1 MRMDS
6 RAYLRAPFKCPHRQ
20 FKANGQ
26 VAVQPL
32 GFHAELA
39 LVRLSEVQ
47 NLEENLSMRRPM
59 LPSGL
64 DLPRGKSRSEGR
76 SKFGK

>member
-6 RAYLRAPFKCPHRQ
+6 GAYLRAPFKCPHRQ

-26 VAVQPL
+26 VQPL
-32 GFHAELA
+32 GFHVELA
-39 LVRLSEVQ
+39 LVRLSGVQ